1 MRAGVFD
8 SGVGGLTV
16 LKSLLEYELFDEIIY
31 FGDTARVPYG
41 SKNPQTIVKYATEAL
56 DFFDSK
62 NVDILIYA
70 CNSVSAYA
78 LEALQSRKKTPIF
91 GVIEAGIKACSS
103 IAKQNDHI
111 LVIGTKATISSK
123 KYQDGLK
130 KKGYENISTI
140 PTALFVPLIE
150 ESILEGTILQEVM
163 NLYFKPLTNE
173 PNVIILGCT
182 HYPMIEKQIAHYFP
196 KAQIIHSGNALSIHL
211 QQKLSLTKHSL
222 ASIEF
227 YSSDSVKSLESTA
240 KQWLNKKHHS
250 CFAFYPTQDLSSSPL
265 INN

>member
-41 SKNPQTIVKYATEAL
+41 GKNPQTIVKYATEAL

-78 LEALQSRKKTPIF
+78 LEALQSKKNTPIF
-91 GVIEAGIKACSS
+91 GVIEAGVQACSS
-103 IAKQNDHI
+103 VAKFDSSI
-111 LVIGTKATISSK
+111 LVIGTKATISSQ

-130 KKGYENISTI
+130 QKGYENISTVA
-140 PTALFVPLIE
+140 TSLFVPLIE
-150 ESILEGTILQEVM
+150 ENILEGKILREVM
-163 NLYFKPLTNE
+163 DLYFQSLTKE
-173 PNVIILGCT
+173 PNIVILGCT
-182 HYPMIEKQIAHYFP
+182 HYPMIENQISTYFP
-196 KAQIIHSGNALSIHL
+196 KAKIIHSGDAISAHL
-211 QQKLSLTKHSL
+211 GQKLSLPKQAL
-222 ASIEF
+222 QSISF
-227 YSSDSVKSLESTA
+227 YSSDSIESLEFTV
-240 KQWLNKKHHS
+240 KQWLDEKYHS
-250 CFAFYPTQDLSSSPL
+250 CFTFHPVQDLHS
-265 INN
+265 

>member
-56 DFFDSK
+56 DFFDSN

-78 LEALQSRKKTPIF
+78 LGALQSKKGTPIC
-91 GVIEAGIKACSS
+91 GVIEAGIQACLSVAKPRSS
-103 IAKQNDHI
+103 I
-111 LVIGTKATISSK
+111 LVIGTKATISSQ

-130 KKGYENISTI
+130 NQGYENISTAA
-140 PTALFVPLIE
+140 TSLFVPLIE
-150 ESILEGTILQEVM
+150 ENILEGAILHRTM
-163 NLYFKPLTNE
+163 DLYFDSLVNE
-173 PNVIILGCT
+173 PDIIILGCT
-182 HYPMIEKQIAHYFP
+182 HYPMIKKQISQYFP
-196 KAQIIHSGNALSIHL
+196 KAQIIHSGDAISTHL
-211 QQKLSLTKHSL
+211 QQKLSLPQRALK
-222 ASIEF
+222 SIEF
-227 YSSDSVKSLESTA
+227 YSSDSIDSLKCTA
-240 KQWLNKKHHS
+240 MQWLDKTYHPRFTFHT
-250 CFAFYPTQDLSSSPL
+250 AQDLL
-265 INN
+265 DV